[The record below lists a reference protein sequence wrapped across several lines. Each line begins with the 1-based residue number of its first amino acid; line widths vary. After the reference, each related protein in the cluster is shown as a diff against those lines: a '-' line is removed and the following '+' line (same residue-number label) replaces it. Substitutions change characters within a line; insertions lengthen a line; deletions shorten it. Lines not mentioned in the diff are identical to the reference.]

1 MVGWLGAVV
10 AYLALDVAAG
20 ASPDVETVRAA
31 YLAMELTTSYVIV
44 PFAVASL
51 LIGVVNA
58 LATPWGLVRHYW
70 VLFKLALTG
79 VATIFL
85 LLESRLISYRADV
98 AASMAD
104 PSELPPS
111 FSSPAA
117 ASWCCSWP
125 PSLRCTSRGG

>member
-1 MVGWLGAVV
+1 MR
-10 AYLALDVAAG
+10 AG
-20 ASPDVETVRAA
+20 

-51 LIGVVNA
+51 LVGVVNA

-104 PSELPPS
+104 PRELPPE
-111 FSSPAA
+111 FLHPGGGLLVLLVATVLAVYKPRGMTRYGRRKHEEQRRRTSSAP
-117 ASWCCSWP
+117 
-125 PSLRCTSRGG
+125 

>member
-1 MVGWLGAVV
+1 
-10 AYLALDVAAG
+10 
-20 ASPDVETVRAA
+20 
-31 YLAMELTTSYVIV
+31 MELTTSYVIV

-58 LATPWGLVRHYW
+58 LATPWSLVRHYW

-104 PSELPPS
+104 PRELPPE
-111 FSSPAA
+111 FLHPGGGLLVLLLATVLA
-117 ASWCCSWP
+117 VYKP
-125 PSLRCTSRGG
+125 RGMTRYGRRKHEEQRRKTHEQRALTAP